1 MDVKVLSPFT
11 DREKGGVHMPGDTFS
26 GSAARI
32 AELAGKGYVEK
43 PKPTTKAKESAK

>member
-1 MDVKVLSPFT
+1 MDAKVTSPFT
-11 DREKGGVHMPGDTFS
+11 DRENGAVYMPGDAFS

-43 PKPTTKAKESAK
+43 PKPAGKAKASGK

>member
-1 MDVKVLSPFT
+1 MDAKVLSPFS
-11 DREKGGVHMPGDTFS
+11 DREKGGVYMPGDTFS

-43 PKPTTKAKESAK
+43 PKPAGKAKASEK